1 MKFLTNILFL
11 HALCSDYPHD
21 IENSSALTAMS
32 FKGLSLFKTI
42 QEYSEASTV
51 HGISYV
57 FSKSLSKV
65 VQDLSK
71 ISIIDVVT

>member
-1 MKFLTNILFL
+1 MKFLTNILFI
-11 HALCSDYPHD
+11 HALCPDYPPD
-21 IENSSALTAMS
+21 IKNFSALTAMA

-57 FSKSLSKV
+57 FSKSLPKV
-65 VQDLSK
+65 VQGLSK
-71 ISIIDVVT
+71 ILIIDVVT

>member
-21 IENSSALTAMS
+21 IENFSALTAMS

-65 VQDLSK
+65 VQDLSR
-71 ISIIDVVT
+71 ILIIDVVT